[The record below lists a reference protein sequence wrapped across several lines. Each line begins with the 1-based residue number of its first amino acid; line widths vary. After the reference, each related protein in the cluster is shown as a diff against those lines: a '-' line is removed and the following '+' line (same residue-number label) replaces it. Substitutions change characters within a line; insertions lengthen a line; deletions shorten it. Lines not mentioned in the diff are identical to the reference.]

1 MSSGRVIVRAC
12 WGGTCAMDG
21 WNRRGRCLVAPRIDV
36 DRGAKRRGRPPV
48 KRGGARP
55 GRAGGGLGGGGGG
68 GPCVVMVGAPAVLRG
83 DGRYGAIT
91 VGSHTRVRH

>member
-36 DRGAKRRGRPPV
+36 DRGAKRRGGGAAG
-48 KRGGARP
+48 RGGAP
-55 GRAGGGLGGGGGG
+55 PGGG
-68 GPCVVMVGAPAVLRG
+68 GPPPAVLRG

>member
-36 DRGAKRRGRPPV
+36 DRGAKRRG
-48 KRGGARP
+48 GGPR
-55 GRAGGGLGGGGGG
+55 GGG
-68 GPCVVMVGAPAVLRG
+68 GPPVWWGPPPPCYGVMAVMG
-83 DGRYGAIT
+83 PSPWD
-91 VGSHTRVRH
+91 HTPV

>member
-36 DRGAKRRGRPPV
+36 DRGAKRRG
-48 KRGGARP
+48 GAP
-55 GRAGGGLGGGGGG
+55 LVGG
-68 GPCVVMVGAPAVLRG
+68 GPPPPCYGVMAVMG
-83 DGRYGAIT
+83 PSPWD
-91 VGSHTRVRH
+91 HTPV

>member
-48 KRGGARP
+48 
-55 GRAGGGLGGGGGG
+55 
-68 GPCVVMVGAPAVLRG
+68 MAVSYTHLTLPTKG
-83 DGRYGAIT
+83 
-91 VGSHTRVRH
+91 

>member
-48 KRGGARP
+48 
-55 GRAGGGLGGGGGG
+55 
-68 GPCVVMVGAPAVLRG
+68 MVGAPAVFRG
-83 DGRYGAIT
+83 DGRDGAIT
-91 VGSHTRVRH
+91 VGSHHVGRH

>member
-48 KRGGARP
+48 LGGAP
-55 GRAGGGLGGGGGG
+55 
-68 GPCVVMVGAPAVLRG
+68 PAVLRG

>member
-36 DRGAKRRGRPPV
+36 DRGAKRRARPP
-48 KRGGARP
+48 
-55 GRAGGGLGGGGGG
+55 
-68 GPCVVMVGAPAVLRG
+68 VMVGAPAVLRG

>member
-36 DRGAKRRGRPPV
+36 DRGAKRRG
-48 KRGGARP
+48 GA
-55 GRAGGGLGGGGGG
+55 GRAPWKGDELTR
-68 GPCVVMVGAPAVLRG
+68 PVHARVEDRG
-83 DGRYGAIT
+83 
-91 VGSHTRVRH
+91 

>member
-36 DRGAKRRGRPPV
+36 DRGAKRRVRPP
-48 KRGGARP
+48 
-55 GRAGGGLGGGGGG
+55 
-68 GPCVVMVGAPAVLRG
+68 VMVGAPAVLRG

>member
-21 WNRRGRCLVAPRIDV
+21 WNRR
-36 DRGAKRRGRPPV
+36 
-48 KRGGARP
+48 
-55 GRAGGGLGGGGGG
+55 
-68 GPCVVMVGAPAVLRG
+68 APAVLRG

>member
-36 DRGAKRRGRPPV
+36 DRGAKRRGGRPT
-48 KRGGARP
+48 
-55 GRAGGGLGGGGGG
+55 GGG
-68 GPCVVMVGAPAVLRG
+68 GPPCVGAAAPAVLRG

>member
-1 MSSGRVIVRAC
+1 MSSVRVIVRAC

-36 DRGAKRRGRPPV
+36 DRGAKRRG
-48 KRGGARP
+48 
-55 GRAGGGLGGGGGG
+55 
-68 GPCVVMVGAPAVLRG
+68 

>member
-36 DRGAKRRGRPPV
+36 DRGAKRRGGGPP
-48 KRGGARP
+48 
-55 GRAGGGLGGGGGG
+55 GGGGRPPARGARGG
-68 GPCVVMVGAPAVLRG
+68 GPPPVMVGAPAVLRG

>member
-36 DRGAKRRGRPPV
+36 DRGAKRRGRRPV
-48 KRGGARP
+48 
-55 GRAGGGLGGGGGG
+55 
-68 GPCVVMVGAPAVLRG
+68 VVGAPAVLRG

>member
-48 KRGGARP
+48 
-55 GRAGGGLGGGGGG
+55 
-68 GPCVVMVGAPAVLRG
+68 MVGAPAVSRG

>member
-36 DRGAKRRGRPPV
+36 DRGAKRRGGGPP
-48 KRGGARP
+48 
-55 GRAGGGLGGGGGG
+55 LGG
-68 GPCVVMVGAPAVLRG
+68 VGAPAVLRG

>member
-48 KRGGARP
+48 
-55 GRAGGGLGGGGGG
+55 
-68 GPCVVMVGAPAVLRG
+68 MVGAPPCYGVMAVMG
-83 DGRYGAIT
+83 PSPWD
-91 VGSHTRVRH
+91 HTPV

>member
-1 MSSGRVIVRAC
+1 MSSGRVIVRAG

-48 KRGGARP
+48 
-55 GRAGGGLGGGGGG
+55 
-68 GPCVVMVGAPAVLRG
+68 MVDSPAVLRG

>member
-36 DRGAKRRGRPPV
+36 DRGAKRRGGGPG
-48 KRGGARP
+48 RGGG
-55 GRAGGGLGGGGGG
+55 GRAAGGGGGGGG
-68 GPCVVMVGAPAVLRG
+68 GPPTW
-83 DGRYGAIT
+83 DGGRPR
-91 VGSHTRVRH
+91 RVAG

>member
-36 DRGAKRRGRPPV
+36 DRGAKRRG
-48 KRGGARP
+48 GARP
-55 GRAGGGLGGGGGG
+55 RGG
-68 GPCVVMVGAPAVLRG
+68 GPPPAVLRG

>member
-36 DRGAKRRGRPPV
+36 DRGATRRGRPPV
-48 KRGGARP
+48 
-55 GRAGGGLGGGGGG
+55 
-68 GPCVVMVGAPAVLRG
+68 MVGASAVLRV

>member
-36 DRGAKRRGRPPV
+36 DRGAKRRGGGR
-48 KRGGARP
+48 RGGGGGARR
-55 GRAGGGLGGGGGG
+55 GRAGGGLWGVW
-68 GPCVVMVGAPAVLRG
+68 GPPPAVLRG

>member
-48 KRGGARP
+48 
-55 GRAGGGLGGGGGG
+55 
-68 GPCVVMVGAPAVLRG
+68 MVDSPAVLRS
-83 DGRYGAIT
+83 DGHYGAIT

>member
-36 DRGAKRRGRPPV
+36 DRGAKRRG
-48 KRGGARP
+48 GAA
-55 GRAGGGLGGGGGG
+55 RAGGGGRGPPRGGGA
-68 GPCVVMVGAPAVLRG
+68 PPAVLRG

>member
-48 KRGGARP
+48 RG
-55 GRAGGGLGGGGGG
+55 
-68 GPCVVMVGAPAVLRG
+68 GAPAVLRG

>member
-36 DRGAKRRGRPPV
+36 DRGATNRGGRPRV
-48 KRGGARP
+48 W
-55 GRAGGGLGGGGGG
+55 G
-68 GPCVVMVGAPAVLRG
+68 GPPAVLRG

>member
-36 DRGAKRRGRPPV
+36 DRGAKRRG
-48 KRGGARP
+48 
-55 GRAGGGLGGGGGG
+55 
-68 GPCVVMVGAPAVLRG
+68 

-91 VGSHTRVRH
+91 VG

>member
-36 DRGAKRRGRPPV
+36 DRGAKRRGRQP
-48 KRGGARP
+48 
-55 GRAGGGLGGGGGG
+55 
-68 GPCVVMVGAPAVLRG
+68 VMVGAPAVLRG

>member
-36 DRGAKRRGRPPV
+36 DRGAKRRGGAP
-48 KRGGARP
+48 RGG
-55 GRAGGGLGGGGGG
+55 GGAPPAGGGGGG
-68 GPCVVMVGAPAVLRG
+68 GPPGWGGAPPR
-83 DGRYGAIT
+83 
-91 VGSHTRVRH
+91 RVAG

>member
-36 DRGAKRRGRPPV
+36 DRGAKRQGRPP
-48 KRGGARP
+48 
-55 GRAGGGLGGGGGG
+55 
-68 GPCVVMVGAPAVLRG
+68 VMVGAPAVLRG

>member
-48 KRGGARP
+48 
-55 GRAGGGLGGGGGG
+55 
-68 GPCVVMVGAPAVLRG
+68 MAVSYTHLTLPPI
-83 DGRYGAIT
+83 Y
-91 VGSHTRVRH
+91 SL

>member
-48 KRGGARP
+48 
-55 GRAGGGLGGGGGG
+55 
-68 GPCVVMVGAPAVLRG
+68 MVGAPAVLQG

>member
-48 KRGGARP
+48 MG
-55 GRAGGGLGGGGGG
+55 
-68 GPCVVMVGAPAVLRG
+68 GAPAGVRG

>member
-48 KRGGARP
+48 MVGADPAVR
-55 GRAGGGLGGGGGG
+55 GGGGGG
-68 GPCVVMVGAPAVLRG
+68 GAPPVGGGPPPPCYGVMAVMG
-83 DGRYGAIT
+83 PSPWD
-91 VGSHTRVRH
+91 HTPV

>member
-36 DRGAKRRGRPPV
+36 DRGANRRGRPP
-48 KRGGARP
+48 
-55 GRAGGGLGGGGGG
+55 
-68 GPCVVMVGAPAVLRG
+68 VMVGAPAVLRG

>member
-48 KRGGARP
+48 MV
-55 GRAGGGLGGGGGG
+55 G
-68 GPCVVMVGAPAVLRG
+68 GPPAVRG

>member
-36 DRGAKRRGRPPV
+36 DRGAKRRRRPP
-48 KRGGARP
+48 
-55 GRAGGGLGGGGGG
+55 
-68 GPCVVMVGAPAVLRG
+68 VMVGAPAVLRG